1 MAKKQQGLLID
12 EPPPSHLVGQ
22 RFVYATGLRY
32 SELGRLRAKD
42 IHQEPD
48 GQVWLEVAGWSDTP
62 TRKVPVLA
70 GYEAEVLALT
80 TNPYVFGNFQLYPTH
95 FGMQSLRR
103 AYARQLYQQCVKKSE
118 TGPAPDGEGLVNET
132 ALGEVMA
139 ALGHQRREVVLRD
152 YLRIK
157 EAVSDNDPEEEVV

>member
-1 MAKKQQGLLID
+1 MENKKRNLCRD
-12 EPPPSHLVGQ
+12 EPPPPHLVGQ

-70 GYEAEVLALT
+70 GYEAEVLEMTA
-80 TNPYVFGNFQLYPTH
+80 NPYIFGNFQLYPTH
-95 FGMQSLRR
+95 YGMQSLRR
-103 AYARQLYQQCVKKSE
+103 AYARQLYQQCLKTLEAADAVS
-118 TGPAPDGEGLVNET
+118 T
-132 ALGEVMA
+132 VMV
-139 ALGHQRREVVLRD
+139 ALGHQRRQVVLRD
-152 YLRIK
+152 YLRLDGTL
-157 EAVSDNDPEEEVV
+157 SDNDPEEEAV

>member
-1 MAKKQQGLLID
+1 MAEKKRDLHID
-12 EPPPSHLVGQ
+12 EPPPPHLVGQ

-32 SELGRLRAKD
+32 SELGRLRVKD

-103 AYARQLYQQCVKKSE
+103 AYARQLYQQCLEKPE
-118 TGPAPDGEGLVNET
+118 AAPDAVS
-132 ALGEVMA
+132 EVMA
-139 ALGHQRREVVLRD
+139 ALGHQRREVVLRQ
-152 YLRIK
+152 YLRLDGALSDK
-157 EAVSDNDPEEEVV
+157 EEAV

>member
-1 MAKKQQGLLID
+1 MTKKQYRTLID
-12 EPPPSHLVGQ
+12 EPPPAHLVGQ
-22 RFVYATGLRY
+22 RFVYATGIRY

-48 GQVWLEVAGWSDTP
+48 GHVWLEVAGWSDSP
-62 TRKVPVLA
+62 TRKVPVLE
-70 GYEAEVLALT
+70 GYEQEILTLAE
-80 TNPYVFGNFQLYPTH
+80 NPYIFGDFQLYPMH

-103 AYARQLYQQCVKKSE
+103 AYARQLYQQCVKKLEKGS
-118 TGPAPDGEGLVNET
+118 TSNTEGLVNEI

-157 EAVSDNDPEEEVV
+157 EAVADSGPEEG